1 MTTAS
6 QKRAALA
13 RRIAGPGLVSAPGI
27 FDMISARIADEQG
40 FDALYMTGY
49 GVSASQFGLPDAG
62 LVTLT
67 EMASSVARMADLCST
82 PLIADADTGYGGLL
96 NVRHTVRTYERAGAA
111 ALQLED
117 QVFPKKCGHTPG
129 RQVIPLEDMVDKIRV
144 AVDSRHD
151 ANLLVIARTDARTTH
166 GLAVALERADAFAR
180 AGADLIFVES
190 PESEAEMAEITRQI
204 GKPTVAN
211 IVDGGRTPVLGKDR
225 LEALGFKLAIFPAT
239 GFLAAG
245 EALKRAYGELRARG
259 SSKDIATPLA
269 SFTEFNRLVGF
280 PDVWAFDAR
289 YAAAIE
295 DAAE

>member
-6 QKRAALA
+6 EKRARLA
-13 RRIAGPGLVSAPGI
+13 HRISQPGLVSAPGI

-67 EMASSVARMADLCST
+67 EMVSSVARMADICAT

-96 NVRHTVRTYERAGAA
+96 NVRHTVRAYERAGAA

-129 RQVIPLEDMVDKIRV
+129 RQVIARQDMVDKIRV

-166 GLAVALERADAFAR
+166 GLGDALERAHAYAE

-204 GKPTVAN
+204 AKPTVAN
-211 IVDGGRTPVLGKDR
+211 IVDGGRTPILGRAR
-225 LEALGFKLAIFPAT
+225 LEELGFKLAIFPAT
-239 GFLAAG
+239 GFLAVG
-245 EALKRAYGELRARG
+245 QALASAFAELRFSG
-259 SSKDIATPLA
+259 SSKDLATPLA
-269 SFTEFNRLVGF
+269 SFAEFNRLVGF
-280 PDVWAFDAR
+280 PDVWAFDAH
-289 YAAAIE
+289 YAAPTKDSAK
-295 DAAE
+295 